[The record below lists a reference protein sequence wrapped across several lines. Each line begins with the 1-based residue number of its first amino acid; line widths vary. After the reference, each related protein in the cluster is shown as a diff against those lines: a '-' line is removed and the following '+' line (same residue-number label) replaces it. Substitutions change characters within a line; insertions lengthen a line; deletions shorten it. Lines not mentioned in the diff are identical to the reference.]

1 MHWLPLVAMVIA
13 SALPFPHNPVS
24 TIATAT
30 VQTGSDS
37 SREQHLHPDARLAAP
52 PVDSSLGGNA
62 SQTDYSRRGSDDFL
76 RGGSSAFKGGNE
88 APHGSQSDNK
98 RTISLDGN
106 EDTSD
111 RSLTGESVSSR
122 PDVSVSQ
129 DFSNSYH
136 LKDSTVTPLEV
147 STVKM
152 HDVVSPATTLQ
163 GQNGPETTAP
173 LRSGSQHTPRTRTGS
188 AEESIPLDS
197 FLDGDEMFLYA
208 HPRVLFSPSALPPE
222 DPPLLLMLE
231 NDLMKDD
238 GEAEEQEEDMD
249 ARFEGHGDRAI
260 ERSSNSTD
268 DSRPV
273 RRDKRSDVTKQRT
286 RETSVCQSESIWIT
300 DKRTAIDHKGNNVTI
315 LQEVQTQ
322 AGPIKQYFYETR
334 CSQGERRGRDE
345 GGASA
350 SSSTARRGCLGVDKR
365 HWNSQC
371 ISKQT
376 YVRALTRDDK
386 NGTGWRWIRIDSSCV
401 CVLVSRT
408 NQARHVWSKKG
419 RG

>member
-13 SALPFPHNPVS
+13 SALPFPHNPAS
-24 TIATAT
+24 RIATVT
-30 VQTGSDS
+30 VQTGSDSSS

-52 PVDSSLGGNA
+52 PGDSSLAGNA
-62 SQTDYSRRGSDDFL
+62 SQTDYSRRGTDDFF
-76 RGGSSAFKGGNE
+76 RGGSAALK
-88 APHGSQSDNK
+88 APHRSQSHNK
-98 RTISLDGN
+98 IISLDGK
-106 EDTSD
+106 EDTSED
-111 RSLTGESVSSR
+111 RSLTGESVNSR
-122 PDVSVSQ
+122 PDFSASQ

-136 LKDSTVTPLEV
+136 LKDSTVSPLEV

-163 GQNGPETTAP
+163 GQKGPETTAP
-173 LRSGSQHTPRTRTGS
+173 LRSGSQHALRARTGS
-188 AEESIPLDS
+188 AEDSILLDN

-249 ARFEGHGDRAI
+249 AHFEGHGDRAI
-260 ERSSNSTD
+260 ERSTNSSD
-268 DSRPV
+268 DSRAV
-273 RRDKRSDVTKQRT
+273 RRDKRSNVMKQQT
-286 RETSVCQSESIWIT
+286 QETSVCQSESIWIT
-300 DKRTAIDHKGNNVTI
+300 DKRTAIDQKGKNVTI

-334 CSQGERRGRDE
+334 CSKGERRDRDE

-350 SSSTARRGCLGVDKR
+350 ASSTARRGCLGVDKR

-371 ISKQT
+371 KSRQT

-386 NGTGWRWIRIDSSCV
+386 NLTGWRWIRIDSSCV

-408 NQARHVWSKKG
+408 NQTRHVWSKKG